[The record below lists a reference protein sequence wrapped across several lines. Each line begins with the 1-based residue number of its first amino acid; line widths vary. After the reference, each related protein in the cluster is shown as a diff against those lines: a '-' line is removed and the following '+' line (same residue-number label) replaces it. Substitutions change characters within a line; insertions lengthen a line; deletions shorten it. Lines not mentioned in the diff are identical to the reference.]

1 MFWWNSL
8 NELNWP
14 EVSSSICSIWIIW
27 IESFATFDTIVYL
40 FVFFQPQY
48 NQTVISDSSEQW
60 AFYGCW
66 HFLQQQP
73 VLFSAFSEN
82 VLNSDRRAEVL
93 HVTAVTCNSDK
104 QSRLPDNLFF
114 HHTEIAEANL
124 VNTSATNSQQI
135 RNFNCGYCSTFVCV
149 YFPCLPS
156 LFTHTHTHT
165 DMVLITNSIFIW
177 KEEKLHI
184 CHLKLTADPHSSGI
198 GGKNS
203 TAPVFFISA
212 VFLQLKGFGWLFH
225 RWNFRGGGGGGIR
238 RHSLKAALALHANRV
253 RSDTSQVPAH
263 FPQDIRHGSMKCD

>member
-1 MFWWNSL
+1 MYWWWSVNIFFSCHKWNHRFVDNFAKMKMFWWNSL

-27 IESFATFDTIVYL
+27 IESFATLDTIVYL

-82 VLNSDRRAEVL
+82 VLNGDRRAEVL
-93 HVTAVTCNSDK
+93 HVTAETCNSDK

-156 LFTHTHTHT
+156 LFTHTHTHWYGF
-165 DMVLITNSIFIW
+165 NH
-177 KEEKLHI
+177 KLHFY
-184 CHLKLTADPHSSGI
+184 LK
-198 GGKNS
+198 GGKTPHLPLKTDSRS
-203 TAPVFFISA
+203 TF
-212 VFLQLKGFGWLFH
+212 
-225 RWNFRGGGGGGIR
+225 
-238 RHSLKAALALHANRV
+238 
-253 RSDTSQVPAH
+253 
-263 FPQDIRHGSMKCD
+263 IRHRRKKLDSSCFFHFCSIPAIKGLRLTFSPLKF